1 MNVVGLK
8 DPNVLITLEEVHDLI
23 RDADEVYDREATLC
37 EAAKKT
43 KDYDDLEKFVAK
55 K

>member
-1 MNVVGLK
+1 MNLVGLK

-23 RDADEVYDREATLC
+23 RYADELYDKEVTLC
-37 EAAKKT
+37 EAANRT